1 MYFRGL
7 SNSKKYLIN
16 IVGPTAVGKT
26 ALAIKLAKHFHTEIL
41 SSDSRQ
47 FYRELSIGTA
57 KPSKEE
63 LKEIPH
69 HFINSLSVTDMY
81 SAGDFERD
89 ALALLQTLYNK
100 YDVVVMVG
108 GSGLYIKALL
118 EGLDPAAGRDEALRK
133 ELKDLHAQQ
142 GIEVLLERLKA
153 IDPTAYDT
161 VSLQN
166 PQRVMRAIEMA
177 ELSLSVVKKEASNRT
192 FIPLSVGLDLP
203 REQLYERINLRVD
216 QMMRQ
221 GLTDEV
227 KSLIAYR
234 QTYALQTVGYKEL
247 FSFLDGSIPLQQAV
261 SLIKQHTR
269 NYAKRQLTWF
279 RRDSSIQW
287 FSPVQENAVIQ
298 HLSNLIDGDVN

>member
-1 MYFRGL
+1 M
-7 SNSKKYLIN
+7 STSKKYLIN

-57 KPSKEE
+57 KPSPDE
-63 LKEIPH
+63 LQEVPH
-69 HFINSLSVTDMY
+69 HFINSLSVTDLY
-81 SAGDFERD
+81 SASDFERD
-89 ALALLQTLYNK
+89 ALALLQTLYSK

-118 EGLDPAAGRDEALRK
+118 EGLDPAAGRDESLRK
-133 ELKDLHAQQ
+133 ELKELHEQQ
-142 GIEVLLERLKA
+142 GIEVLQERLKA
-153 IDPTAYDT
+153 ADPTAYET
-161 VSLQN
+161 VALQN

-177 ELSLSVVKKEASNRT
+177 ELSLIVVKKETTKRP
-192 FIPLSVGLDLP
+192 FIPLSIGLDLP
-203 REQLYERINLRVD
+203 REQLYERINQRVD
-216 QMMRQ
+216 QMMLQ

-227 KSLIAYR
+227 KSMSAYR

-279 RRDSSIQW
+279 RRDKSICW
-287 FSPVQENAVIQ
+287 FSPEQENEIIQ
-298 HLSNLIDGDVN
+298 QINNRIDGEVN